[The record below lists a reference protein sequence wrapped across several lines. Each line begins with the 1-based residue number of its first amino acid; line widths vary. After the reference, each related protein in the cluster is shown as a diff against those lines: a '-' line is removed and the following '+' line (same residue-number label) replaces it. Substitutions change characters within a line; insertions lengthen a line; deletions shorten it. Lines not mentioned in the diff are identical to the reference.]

1 MNNVYVIKKDQRR
14 EKFNSQKIKDAVS
27 KSANRVNI
35 KLTDEEYDKVIEFVE
50 RFIRDNKIKEVRVL
64 DLHPM
69 VERALYWVNV
79 EVSDSYRSYRNY
91 KSTLSEMTDKVWN
104 RTQTILYRGDK
115 ENSNADS
122 TLVSTKQ
129 SLIRGELAKQF
140 YQHFFLTSEE
150 LKATEEG
157 QIYIH
162 DMRDRLFTF
171 NCCLADVGNV
181 MQGGFENA
189 NIWMNEPKS
198 LDVACDVIADI
209 VMSMSAQQYGGF
221 TVPHIDRILVPYCI
235 KSFNNYVEEY
245 KRILKENDVHEMELL
260 RVMNYAMKKV
270 RRELEQ
276 GIQGF
281 EIKLNTV
288 ASSRGD
294 YPFVT
299 FSFGAYENFPKGSL
313 ERDFAKMVCEVICD
327 VRKKGQGKK
336 GYEKPVLFPKLNF
349 LYIEHL
355 HGEGKEDEYLFDKA
369 IECSSKAMYPDFLS
383 LTGEGYI
390 PSMYKQYGEVVSL
403 MGCRAS
409 LSPYYREGGMSPA
422 NEDDT
427 PVFVGRFNIGAIS
440 LHLPLIYQE
449 AKEKKIDF
457 YKHLDKYLEMI
468 RQIHLRTYDYLGNL
482 KASCNPLGFTQGGFY
497 GGNLNYN
504 DNIEPILRSATASFG
519 ITALNELCQLH
530 YQKPISEDNSF
541 AKEVMEHIN
550 KRVQE
555 YKAEDGRLYA
565 VYGTPAESLVG
576 LQVEQFRKKFGI
588 IENVSDKDY
597 VSNSFHCHVA
607 EDITPFEKQSKENEM
622 WDYFNGGKITYTRYP
637 IAYNHQAMKQI
648 VRRGMAYG
656 LYQGLNLAL
665 SYCDD
670 CGHQE
675 LDMDVCPKCGSDN
688 LTKIDRMNGYLS
700 YSRVKGDS
708 RLNDA
713 KMSELR
719 ERKSM

>member
-1 MNNVYVIKKDQRR
+1 M
-14 EKFNSQKIKDAVS
+14 
-27 KSANRVNI
+27 
-35 KLTDEEYDKVIEFVE
+35 
-50 RFIRDNKIKEVRVL
+50 
-64 DLHPM
+64 
-69 VERALYWVNV
+69 
-79 EVSDSYRSYRNY
+79 
-91 KSTLSEMTDKVWN
+91 
-104 RTQTILYRGDK
+104 
-115 ENSNADS
+115 
-122 TLVSTKQ
+122 
-129 SLIRGELAKQF
+129 
-140 YQHFFLTSEE
+140 
-150 LKATEEG
+150 
-157 QIYIH
+157 
-162 DMRDRLFTF
+162 
-171 NCCLADVGNV
+171 
-181 MQGGFENA
+181 
-189 NIWMNEPKS
+189 
-198 LDVACDVIADI
+198 
-209 VMSMSAQQYGGF
+209 
-221 TVPHIDRILVPYCI
+221 
-235 KSFNNYVEEY
+235 
-245 KRILKENDVHEMELL
+245 
-260 RVMNYAMKKV
+260 
-270 RRELEQ
+270 
-276 GIQGF
+276 
-281 EIKLNTV
+281 
-288 ASSRGD
+288 
-294 YPFVT
+294 
-299 FSFGAYENFPKGSL
+299 
-313 ERDFAKMVCEVICD
+313 
-327 VRKKGQGKK
+327 
-336 GYEKPVLFPKLNF
+336 
-349 LYIEHL
+349 
-355 HGEGKEDEYLFDKA
+355 
-369 IECSSKAMYPDFLS
+369 DFLS

-409 LSPYYREGGMSPA
+409 LSPYYREGGIYPA
-422 NEDDT
+422 DEQDT

-468 RQIHLRTYDYLGNL
+468 RQIHLRTYDYLGKL

-497 GGNLNYN
+497 GGNLDYN
-504 DNIEPILRSATASFG
+504 DNIEPILHSATASFG

-530 YQKPISEDNSF
+530 YQKSIYEDNSF

-555 YKAEDGRLYA
+555 FKAVDGRLYA